1 MEIDIQNENVGE
13 RLDIL
18 LSNMLRNKS
27 LSRNIIQKHISKGC
41 LVNGR
46 ECKRGYKLKE
56 GDSVSIDEEY
66 WDNIA
71 NMLDLSDKIK
81 PQKGFLDIR
90 YEDADCMVLYKP
102 KGLVVHPGVG
112 NPQNTLA
119 NYLRYYLESK
129 NEYDVLMDRAGIVH
143 RLDKGVS
150 GLMVVAKNK
159 RMQEYLKSQFKK
171 REVIKIYHAYLE
183 ESTNVEHVIDLNK
196 YVKEMDIKLQQ
207 WKDWK
212 RVEGYIGRD
221 RINRYM
227 MNFKGY
233 EFEGS
238 KKAVS
243 YFLFSKNEVLIKIET
258 GRMHQI
264 RVTLKHMG
272 YHIKGDK
279 IYGMGKGDEIMLE
292 SVLLSFKDING
303 NQLTFTV

>member
-1 MEIDIQNENVGE
+1 MEINIQGENVGE
-13 RLDIL
+13 RLDIFL
-18 LSNMLRNKS
+18 ANKLKDKS
-27 LSRNIIQKHISKGC
+27 LSRNIIQRYISKGC
-41 LVNGR
+41 SINGK

-56 GDSVSIDEEY
+56 GDVVSIDESFWE
-66 WDNIA
+66 NIS
-71 NMLDLSDKIK
+71 NTLDLSDEIK
-81 PQKGFLDIR
+81 PQKGTLDIR
-90 YEDADCMVLYKP
+90 YEDAYCIVLYKP

-112 NPQNTLA
+112 NPQDTLA

-159 RMQEYLKSQFKK
+159 RVQEYLKSQFKK
-171 REVIKIYHAYLE
+171 RQVIKIYHAYLE
-183 ESTNVEHVIDLNK
+183 ESTNVEQSIDLNK

-221 RINRYM
+221 KTNRYIM
-227 MNFKGY
+227 DFKSY

-238 KKAVS
+238 RKAVS

-292 SVLLSFKDING
+292 SVLLSFNDISG

>member
-1 MEIDIQNENVGE
+1 MEISINNETKGQ
-13 RLDIL
+13 RLDLLLFNIL
-18 LSNMLRNKS
+18 KNKS
-27 LSRNIIQKHISKGC
+27 LSRNIIQRYISKGC
-41 LVNGR
+41 SVNGR

-56 GDSVSIDEEY
+56 GDVVSIDEKY
-66 WDNIA
+66 WNTLTKT
-71 NMLDLSDKIK
+71 LDLSDEIK
-81 PQKGFLDIR
+81 PQKGNLDIR
-90 YEDADCMVLYKP
+90 YEDNECIVLYKP

-112 NPQNTLA
+112 NTQNTLA

-129 NEYDVLMDRAGIVH
+129 DEYDVLMDRAGIVH
-143 RLDKGVS
+143 RIDKGVS

-159 RMQEYLKSQFKK
+159 RMQEFLKSQFKK
-171 REVIKIYHAYLE
+171 RDVIKIYHAYLE
-183 ESTNVEHVIDLNK
+183 ESTNIQHIVDLKK

-207 WKDWK
+207 WKEWK

-221 RINRYM
+221 RVNRYM
-227 MNFKGY
+227 MDFKSY
-233 EFEGS
+233 EFGGS

-243 YFLFSKNEVLIKIET
+243 YFLFSKNEVLVKIET

-279 IYGMGKGDEIMLE
+279 MYGEGKGDEIMLE
-292 SVLLSFKDING
+292 SVLLSFKDISG

>member
-1 MEIDIQNENVGE
+1 MEIHIQKEDIGE

-18 LSNMLRNKS
+18 VSNTLKDKS
-27 LSRNIIQKHISKGC
+27 LSRSIIQKYLTQGC

-46 ECKRGYKLKE
+46 ECKRGYKLKGE
-56 GDSVSIDEEY
+56 DIVSIDEIY
-66 WDNIA
+66 WN
-71 NMLDLSDKIK
+71 NLTNTLDLSNEIK
-81 PQKGFLDIR
+81 PQERKLDIR
-90 YEDADCMVLYKP
+90 YEDDDCIVLYKP

-112 NPQNTLA
+112 NTQNTLA

-159 RMQEYLKSQFKK
+159 RTQEYLISQFKK
-171 REVIKIYHAYLE
+171 REVIKLYHAYLE
-183 ESTNVEHVIDLNK
+183 EDTKIEQFKDFKRYIQ
-196 YVKEMDIKLQQ
+196 EMDTKLQPWNS
-207 WKDWK
+207 WKK
-212 RVEGYIGRD
+212 VEGYIGRD
-221 RINRYM
+221 RVNRYM
-227 MNFKGY
+227 MEFRSY

-238 KKAVS
+238 RKAVS
-243 YFLFSKNEVLIKIET
+243 YFLFSKNEVLVKIET

-279 IYGMGKGDEIMLE
+279 VYGKGKGDEIMLE
-292 SVLLSFKDING
+292 SVLLSFRDTSGK
-303 NQLTFTV
+303 QLTFTI

>member
-1 MEIDIQNENVGE
+1 MDININNQNKGQ
-13 RLDIL
+13 RLDLLLFNIL
-18 LSNMLRNKS
+18 KDKS
-27 LSRNIIQKHISKGC
+27 LSRNIIQRYIPKGC
-41 LVNGR
+41 SVNGR

-56 GDSVSIDEEY
+56 GDVVSIDEGF

-71 NMLDLSDKIK
+71 NTLDLSDDIK
-81 PQKGFLDIR
+81 PQKGNLDIR
-90 YEDADCMVLYKP
+90 YEDSDCIVLYKP

-112 NPQNTLA
+112 NMKDTLA

-143 RLDKGVS
+143 RIDKGVS

-159 RMQEYLKSQFKK
+159 RMQEFLKSQFKK
-171 REVIKIYHAYLE
+171 RDVIKIYHAYLE
-183 ESTNVEHVIDLNK
+183 EGTNIEHIVDLKK

-207 WKDWK
+207 WKEWK
-212 RVEGYIGRD
+212 RVDGYIGRD

-227 MNFKGY
+227 MDFKSY
-233 EFEGS
+233 EFGGS

-243 YFLFSKNEVLIKIET
+243 YFLFSNNEVLVKIET

-279 IYGMGKGDEIMLE
+279 MYGEGKGDEIMLE
-292 SVLLSFKDING
+292 SVLLSFKDISG